1 LWREAIAAARKGTRS
16 DVLPASPE
24 DRQGAYN
31 RCGSALDRA
40 GRYGSA
46 MTSGPSS
53 FRFGVFDVDVRAAE
67 LRRGGEKVNLQE
79 QPFQVLLLLLEHPGA
94 VVTREELRQRLWPAD
109 TFVDFDQ
116 GLNAAI
122 HRLRHAL
129 EDAAEA
135 PRFIETIPRHGY
147 RFVAT
152 VESGPSCG
160 ERRVWRRSAHLR
172 TVIAVVVVVLVAVVF
187 ERRMRDAVWLPESP
201 TRISAIAVLPLAN
214 LSGDPAQEYL
224 TDGLTEALITELARA
239 MPLKVVSRT
248 SAMAYKGRQKPLKQ
262 AAQELGVDGVLEGA
276 LVRSGTRLRITVQLV
291 AASTDRHVWA
301 ESFDRDES
309 DLLALQADVARAVA
323 REIGVQV
330 EDRARSVRRVDPEAA
345 RLHLEGRYFYGRWPE
360 GLDRAVDRF
369 EKAVARDPSF
379 ASAQGSLAM
388 CEVDRSFSRPPKETL
403 ERARQAALHGTGRE
417 PPAAPLRRHGL

>member
-1 LWREAIAAARKGTRS
+1 
-16 DVLPASPE
+16 
-24 DRQGAYN
+24 
-31 RCGSALDRA
+31 
-40 GRYGSA
+40 

-67 LRRGGEKVNLQE
+67 LRQGGEKVNLQE

-187 ERRMRDAVWLPESP
+187 ERRKRVWPPESP

-262 AAQELGVDGVLEGA
+262 VAQELGVDGVLEGA